1 MIIDSKVRE
10 IVFKE
15 RVVFVV
21 GREIVEGDRL
31 NIKVFLD
38 LFYKELSDNWIIF
51 KVLLYL
57 FFKDFLFDIWIM
69 CIFIIFV
76 LELCD
81 VVNLYFYLI

>member
-38 LFYKELSDNWIIF
+38 LFYKELSDN
-51 KVLLYL
+51 
-57 FFKDFLFDIWIM
+57 
-69 CIFIIFV
+69 
-76 LELCD
+76 
-81 VVNLYFYLI
+81 

>member
-81 VVNLYFYLI
+81 VVNSYFY